1 MLVMMDGSWWL
12 FGLLWSVLL
21 SVASYVLLVSRAPF
35 SHGAVDRDGHNEEKK
50 KTEVSG
56 GRNCID
62 GAVCDARP
70 VDRDGSHDDS
80 RSRCDAATAIQP
92 LADKDHLSPPPL
104 TLVDLP
110 PDVHCHIVSF
120 LDARSAVGYVGA
132 ARALRVLDHRQALAL
147 RPAQGIGEC
156 VCGCDMHVCDRCSCG
171 ARSDNI
177 ELTVY
182 MGCSTLCYPTHF
194 TALLAAGRLDD
205 ARALYR
211 RIEALVL
218 PAFAHLGEAESRRAL
233 ASWLLYDAV
242 CCYQESARVDAAAA
256 ALAHEMVGTCVFR
269 QYTWESP
276 DVLGV
281 EGAIARGHYACV
293 RECLTAKEIGEPL
306 SRLWSLLG
314 CVDVTNVLDRAA
326 DAGDDPVALD
336 RLAFLCRGVQQF
348 NATASGVGLVLRRRI
363 GPEAIAIIRQHAPAI
378 GRIECN
384 EPRTPAWTSNRVEA
398 LWEAFLAGRFD
409 EADRMCALA
418 REALG
423 DADNNEDAKRIHFS
437 LNGACT
443 TARLHRHVLAAADPA
458 VGTNVAD
465 ILSRHF
471 PRAWAAAM
479 RDQVFGRCWRGEGC
493 MSCTAVLHT
502 EHLAHVERLSLGG
515 HQVCFALWPLPHERG
530 YGVEGSRARALALL
544 RHPSA
549 LWPRRVALTAA
560 AYGDIEVLEALAPER
575 IIDATPT
582 PSAPPSAWTVDVV
595 ALLAAAGY
603 VHHARDM
610 ASRYGID
617 YRTVDVVATIA
628 ALDSAKPGKPWS
640 RLYSADVPRCP
651 LPLTVLLHVPRAD
664 TRRTIEEAV
673 ERGVGV
679 PVNAVD
685 AVHLAAAFPGLFD
698 GHQAA
703 RVLKPTTAV
712 GAIDWLC
719 GQTRVRFDAAYVT
732 ACASIGAT
740 GVVHHLVVRRGI
752 ACDVDAVRAALP
764 HWVGSF
770 FEPWSD
776 GDDSNGDGD
785 GDARGPAPAWIDF
798 MEPAL
803 RAAAAGEI
811 DAPAAADDTG
821 ADPCEP

>member
-1 MLVMMDGSWWL
+1 MDGSWWV

-21 SVASYVLLVSRAPF
+21 SVASYILLVSRASSP
-35 SHGAVDRDGHNEEKK
+35 HGAVCCDGHNQEKK
-50 KTEVSG
+50 KTEASG
-56 GRNCID
+56 RDRVN
-62 GAVCDARP
+62 GAVCDAMP
-70 VDRDGSHDDS
+70 IDRDGSHDDS
-80 RSRCDAATAIQP
+80 GSHCNTVASLP
-92 LADKDHLSPPPL
+92 LADDLLSSPPL

-120 LDARSAVGYVGA
+120 LDARGAVGYVGA
-132 ARALRVLDHRQALAL
+132 ARALRVLGHHQALAL
-147 RPAQGIGEC
+147 RPAWGIGEC
-156 VCGCDMHVCDRCSCG
+156 VCGCDMHLCDRCSCG
-171 ARSDNI
+171 RRSDNI
-177 ELTVY
+177 DLTVS
-182 MGCSTLCYPTHF
+182 MGCSTLCYPVRF
-194 TALLAAGRLDD
+194 TTLFAAGRLDD

-233 ASWLLYDAV
+233 ASWLLYDAL

-256 ALAHEMVGTCVFR
+256 ALAHEMAGTCVFR
-269 QYTWESP
+269 QYVWESN

-281 EGAIARGHYACV
+281 EGAVARGHYTCI
-293 RECLTAKEIGEPL
+293 RECLTAKEISQPPV
-306 SRLWSLLG
+306 RFANALG
-314 CVDVTNVLDRAA
+314 CVDVANVLDRAA

-348 NATASGVGLVLRRRI
+348 NATSSGVGLVLRRRI
-363 GPEAIAIIRQHAPAI
+363 GREAIAIIRQHAPTI

-384 EPRTPAWTSNRVEA
+384 EPRTPAWTPNRAEA
-398 LWEAFLAGRFD
+398 LWEAFLKGHFD

-423 DADNNEDAKRIHFS
+423 DNDKEAKRAHDK

-443 TARLHRHVLAAADPA
+443 SERLHRLVLAAADPA

-471 PRAWAAAM
+471 PRAWALEM
-479 RDQVFGRCWRGEGC
+479 RNQVFGQSCGDRDC
-493 MSCTAVLHT
+493 MPCVAVLHT
-502 EHLAHVERLSLGG
+502 EHLAHVERISLGG
-515 HQVCFALWPLPHERG
+515 HQVCFALWPSPHERG
-530 YGVEGSRARALALL
+530 YGIEGSRTRALALL
-544 RHPSA
+544 RHPSV

-575 IIDATPT
+575 IINTKPMPSTP
-582 PSAPPSAWTVDVV
+582 PPAWTVDVV

-603 VHHARDM
+603 AHHARDM

-617 YRTVDVVATIA
+617 FRTVDVAATVT
-628 ALDSAKPGKPWS
+628 ALNGTKPRKPWS
-640 RLYSADVPRCP
+640 CLYSADVARCP

-664 TRRTIEEAV
+664 TRRTIKEAV

-679 PVNAVD
+679 PVDAVD
-685 AVHLAAAFPGLFD
+685 AVHLAVAFPGLFD
-698 GHQAA
+698 GHWAT

-740 GVVHHLVVRRGI
+740 GVVHYLAVRRGI
-752 ACDVDAVRAALP
+752 ACDIDAVRTALP
-764 HWVGSF
+764 RWVGWF
-770 FEPWSD
+770 FEPQSD
-776 GDDSNGDGD
+776 GDDDD
-785 GDARGPAPAWIDF
+785 DAQGPAPAWIDF
-798 MEPAL
+798 MEPVL
-803 RAAAAGEI
+803 RAGEI
-811 DAPAAADDTG
+811 DASVPADDKDG
-821 ADPCEP
+821 DLCGL